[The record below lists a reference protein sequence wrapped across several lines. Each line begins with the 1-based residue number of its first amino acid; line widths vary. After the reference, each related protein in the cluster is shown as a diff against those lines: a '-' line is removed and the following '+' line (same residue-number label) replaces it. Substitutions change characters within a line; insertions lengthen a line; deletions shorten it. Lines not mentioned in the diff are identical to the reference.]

1 MSQARSAERRRATRY
16 TVGTRIQ
23 FYHDPT
29 QRDFPGRTVD
39 ISSGGLL
46 MYVPATVP
54 VHPGQ
59 TVKVC
64 VGTGGKPQFADL
76 SQRPIHA
83 TIVRVDRNPL
93 LAVGNI
99 AVGVQFVSD
108 REDAQG

>member
-1 MSQARSAERRRATRY
+1 MSQSQSERRTAQRY
-16 TVGTRIQ
+16 SVGTRVQ

-29 QRDFPGRTVD
+29 RRDFPGRSVD
-39 ISSGGLL
+39 ISSNGML

-59 TVKVC
+59 TVKVS
-64 VGTGGKPQFADL
+64 VGTGGKPEFAEL
-76 SQRPIHA
+76 SQKRIDA
-83 TIVRVDRNPL
+83 RIVRVDRNPL

-108 REDAQG
+108 SPGQ